1 MRLLVIEDERDL
13 CEDIAKKL
21 RLSGYEADTCVDGEA
36 ALELLAVERYDLVLL
51 DLNLPKVD
59 GMTVLRTLREHDQET
74 GVLILSARSEIS
86 DKVDGLDAGANDYL
100 SKPFHLEELEAR
112 VRSLTR
118 RRFVQQDVC
127 LRCGGLT
134 FDTRSRAAAANGQ
147 VLSLTR
153 KESGILEYLLLNR
166 GRPIS
171 QEELIEHVW
180 DSSVDS
186 FSNSIRVHIS
196 MLRKKLRAALGYD
209 PIRNKIGPGLRDRS
223 GRMSKRISVQWR
235 ITILTALLIA
245 AACVSLNLLL
255 FYSGSDSMDA
265 LNGFVVEYKTGNQQE
280 MTIEIPQENMQA
292 FFSGFSQQ
300 VSAEKVRFE
309 RMGWCITALVTLLS
323 AVIAYFVSGRAL
335 KPLGDFARQTGQINE
350 ESLTD
355 TRLSEDTTAEFRQLS
370 RSVNAMLDRL
380 AQSFDT
386 QRQFTGNAAHELRTP
401 LALIQTR
408 LELFAAE
415 HPQMDAE
422 TAALL
427 RFEQEQLERL
437 SALVR
442 TLLEMS
448 DLQSVPRTDC
458 IDLAPMAEEVLVD
471 LTPLAQKNGIT
482 LTQTGEN
489 VQLTGSDVLLYR
501 VLFNL
506 TENAIK
512 YNRTGGSVELS
523 VEQEG
528 GQAAIRVRDT
538 GPGIAEE
545 YRDSIFQPFFRVDK
559 SRSRA
564 MGGVGLGL
572 ALVQEIV
579 RLHGGTVRVEQS
591 TDTGTTILVTLPV
604 GKAA

>member
-1 MRLLVIEDERDL
+1 M
-13 CEDIAKKL
+13 
-21 RLSGYEADTCVDGEA
+21 
-36 ALELLAVERYDLVLL
+36 
-51 DLNLPKVD
+51 
-59 GMTVLRTLREHDQET
+59 
-74 GVLILSARSEIS
+74 
-86 DKVDGLDAGANDYL
+86 
-100 SKPFHLEELEAR
+100 
-112 VRSLTR
+112 
-118 RRFVQQDVC
+118 
-127 LRCGGLT
+127 
-134 FDTRSRAAAANGQ
+134 
-147 VLSLTR
+147 
-153 KESGILEYLLLNR
+153 
-166 GRPIS
+166 
-171 QEELIEHVW
+171 
-180 DSSVDS
+180 
-186 FSNSIRVHIS
+186 
-196 MLRKKLRAALGYD
+196 
-209 PIRNKIGPGLRDRS
+209 
-223 GRMSKRISVQWR
+223 
-235 ITILTALLIA
+235 
-245 AACVSLNLLL
+245 
-255 FYSGSDSMDA
+255 
-265 LNGFVVEYKTGNQQE
+265 
-280 MTIEIPQENMQA
+280 
-292 FFSGFSQQ
+292 
-300 VSAEKVRFE
+300 
-309 RMGWCITALVTLLS
+309 TLLS

-415 HPQMDAE
+415 HPQMNAE

-482 LTQTGEN
+482 LTQTGDN

-523 VEQEG
+523 VEQEH

-591 TDTGTTILVTLPV
+591 ADTGTTILVTLPV